1 MGDRRFGHHRPLGA
15 DRWAESQ
22 RALRNPSKAAIGAWL
37 FYFLFFNIFFLT
49 IKNIK
54 NEFDV
59 YRGGRV
65 CALWRRLF
73 FSLFIYLLFFKRGW
87 KKFHHL
93 DNSWLNRIKIG
104 QLYSTLERNVIESFS
119 REYNTRKTDELLAAF
134 RDAHRLEM
142 RLF

>member
-65 CALWRRLF
+65 CALWRRLSNL
-73 FSLFIYLLFFKRGW
+73 FSFLNIYYFLKEAGR
-87 KKFHHL
+87 
-93 DNSWLNRIKIG
+93 NSIIWIIPG
-104 QLYSTLERNVIESFS
+104 
-119 REYNTRKTDELLAAF
+119 
-134 RDAHRLEM
+134 
-142 RLF
+142 

>member
-1 MGDRRFGHHRPLGA
+1 VLYGA
-15 DRWAESQ
+15 VYSF
-22 RALRNPSKAAIGAWL
+22 L
-37 FYFLFFNIFFLT
+37 FLYIYYFL
-49 IKNIK
+49 K
-54 NEFDV
+54 EA
-59 YRGGRV
+59 GG
-65 CALWRRLF
+65 
-73 FSLFIYLLFFKRGW
+73 
-87 KKFHHL
+87 KFHHL